1 MADDPRAKRP
11 YNSERRKQQAAGTRH
26 TILGAAQLLFERDG
40 YVVTTMDDIA
50 AEAGV
55 ALKTVYSAFT
65 TKSGLLRAVWDL
77 LLKGDSDDAPVAQ
90 RAWYM
95 AVLDERDPERQ
106 LRLLAHH
113 ACVVKSRIG
122 PMLRVIRSA
131 SVVDADGAALW
142 RLIQTDFYANQRAI
156 IDALHAR
163 GGLRAGLGQ
172 VEATDILWSMNHPD
186 VWLLLVGERG
196 WTPAAFESWFAET
209 LCQQLIWARQG

>member
-1 MADDPRAKRP
+1 MADAPRSKRA
-11 YNSERRKQQAAGTRH
+11 YNSERRKQQAAGTRQ
-26 TILGAAQLLFERDG
+26 TILDAAQLLFEGNG
-40 YVVTTMDDIA
+40 YVTTTMDDIA

-77 LLKGDSDDAPVAQ
+77 LLKGDSDEAPVAQ
-90 RAWYM
+90 RQWYM

-122 PMLRVIRSA
+122 LLLRVIRSA
-131 SVVDADGAALW
+131 SVVDPDGADLW

-156 IDALHAR
+156 IDTLHER
-163 GGLRAGLGQ
+163 GGLRAGLGP
-172 VEATDILWSMNHPD
+172 VEATDILWSLNHPD

-196 WTPAAFESWFAET
+196 WTPAAFESWFADT
-209 LCQQLIWARQG
+209 LCQQLLWPLQS

>member
-1 MADDPRAKRP
+1 VTETPSKRR
-11 YNSERRKQQAAGTRH
+11 YNSARRKQQAEATRR
-26 TILGAAQLLFERDG
+26 TIVDAAQLLFERDG
-40 YVVTTMDDIA
+40 YVMTTMDDIA
-50 AEAGV
+50 AQAGV

-95 AVLDERDPERQ
+95 AVLDERDRERQ

-113 ACVVKSRIG
+113 ACVVKVRIAAL
-122 PMLRVIRSA
+122 LRVIRSA
-131 SVVDADGAALW
+131 SVVDPDGADLW

-156 IDALHAR
+156 IDTLHER
-163 GGLRAGLGQ
+163 GSLRAGLGP
-172 VEATDILWSMNHPD
+172 VEATDILWSLNHPD

-196 WTPAAFESWFAET
+196 WTPAAFESWFGDT
-209 LCQQLIWARQG
+209 LCQQLLEARQG